1 MKGHLAAGLCAGLG
15 LAALTVTGSAQTASS
30 PTPAQIVKAR
40 QAALEM
46 SAVTFAS
53 IKQALDGGT
62 DASKLGFQS
71 HALAAWSAALPTMFP
86 AGTGQGQTASDTK
99 AKPEIWSNRAGFESR
114 AADYAA
120 ATAKLADLSK
130 AGDTAGF
137 TAQLAL
143 VKKTCDAC
151 HSDFKER

>member
-1 MKGHLAAGLCAGLG
+1 MTGRFTAILCAGVATLA
-15 LAALTVTGSAQTASS
+15 LAAMAEAETASA
-30 PTPAQIVKAR
+30 PTPAQVVKAR
-40 QAALEM
+40 QASLDM
-46 SAVTFAS
+46 SAVTFGA
-53 IKQALDGGT
+53 IKQALDGGV
-62 DASKLGFQS
+62 DVSKLGFQA
-71 HALAAWSAALPTMFP
+71 HALSLWAAALPTMFP
-86 AGTGQGQTASDTK
+86 AGTGQGQTASETK
-99 AKPEIWSNRAGFESR
+99 AKPEVWSNRTGFEAR

-130 AGDTAGF
+130 AGDTPGF

>member
-1 MKGHLAAGLCAGLG
+1 MLCAGVTVLATAG
-15 LAALTVTGSAQTASS
+15 LSEAQTAPS

-40 QAALEM
+40 QAALAM
-46 SAVTFAS
+46 SAVTFGA
-53 IKQALDGGT
+53 IKQGLDGGV
-62 DASKLGFQS
+62 DVSKLGFQAR
-71 HALAAWSAALPTMFP
+71 ALAAWSAALPTMFP

-99 AKPEIWSNRAGFESR
+99 AKPEIWTNRTGFEAK

-137 TAQLAL
+137 TAQLGV
-143 VKKTCDAC
+143 VKKACDAC

>member
-1 MKGHLAAGLCAGLG
+1 MILRKTIALGTVLAAATVMANADP
-15 LAALTVTGSAQTASS
+15 AATA

-46 SAVTFAS
+46 SAITFGAM
-53 IKQALDGGT
+53 KQAMDGGA
-62 DASKLGFQS
+62 DASKQGFQA
-71 HALAAWSAALPTMFP
+71 HALASWAAALPTLFP
-86 AGTGQGQTASDTK
+86 TGTGAGQTTSETK
-99 AKPEIWSNRAGFESR
+99 AKPEIWTNRAGFDAR

-130 AGDTAGF
+130 AGDTPGF
-137 TAQLAL
+137 TAQLGL
-143 VKKTCDAC
+143 VKKACDAC

>member
-99 AKPEIWSNRAGFESR
+99 AKPEIW
-114 AADYAA
+114 
-120 ATAKLADLSK
+120 
-130 AGDTAGF
+130 
-137 TAQLAL
+137 
-143 VKKTCDAC
+143 
-151 HSDFKER
+151 